1 MLTFVA
7 ICVLLPSALSFLG
20 QAPLR
25 QLCPTH
31 GPTLFS
37 TTSEAATTT
46 SSASSLLGRDRYYAT
61 NRFTTR
67 KGKAAK
73 FERRWATRKSRLATL
88 GGFRYFNLMR
98 RVRLDDEEA
107 IDNFDYVSLTV
118 WKGKSDFNAWRQG
131 DAFKV
136 RRSRAHTERSDERRV
151 FVEMSTYKMSTSEM
165 STP

>member
-1 MLTFVA
+1 MNDA
-7 ICVLLPSALSFLG
+7 G
-20 QAPLR
+20 
-25 QLCPTH
+25 
-31 GPTLFS
+31 
-37 TTSEAATTT
+37 
-46 SSASSLLGRDRYYAT
+46 
-61 NRFTTR
+61 
-67 KGKAAK
+67 
-73 FERRWATRKSRLATL
+73 RLAKVGSRHSVGSATL
-88 GGFRYFNLMR
+88 TSCG
-98 RVRLDDEEA
+98 EEA